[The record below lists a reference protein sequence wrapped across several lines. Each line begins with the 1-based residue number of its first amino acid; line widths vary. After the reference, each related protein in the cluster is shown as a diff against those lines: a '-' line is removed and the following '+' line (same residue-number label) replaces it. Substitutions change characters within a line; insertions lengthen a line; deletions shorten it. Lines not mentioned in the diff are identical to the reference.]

1 MIVTIANPIYDA
13 IFKYLMEDQR
23 IAKTVL
29 SALLKKE
36 VVKVEIRPH
45 EYANSTKDRISMFRL
60 DFATTIRDEN
70 GKESAILIELQK
82 TWVETETLR
91 FRQYLGTYYN
101 LKDNVRE
108 ENGQPYALP
117 LVAIYILGH
126 RVGDINE
133 PILYVSHG
141 TFDYNGNAV
150 SEGIPNTFVESI
162 THDSVIVQIPLLNG
176 QINNRLLKVL
186 SVFDQS
192 NADKHNTQLMRFD
205 EDMYKGDVELQY
217 LLQRLERAALDAR
230 LRQDMNVEDEY
241 YGELEKRDT
250 QLMQREKVIAEQ
262 QQRLDQ
268 YEADIVQSIKNL
280 RKLGLDNKT
289 IAATLNRDISFV
301 EGIE

>member
-162 THDSVIVQIPLLNG
+162 THDSIIVQIPLLNG

>member
-36 VVKVEIRPH
+36 VIKVEIRPH

-60 DFATTIRDEN
+60 DFAATIRDEN

-141 TFDYNGNAV
+141 TFNYNGNAV

-162 THDSVIVQIPLLNG
+162 THDSIIVQIPLLNG

>member
-60 DFATTIRDEN
+60 DFAVTIRDEN

-162 THDSVIVQIPLLNG
+162 THDSIIVQIPLLNG

-289 IAATLNRDISFV
+289 IATTLNRDISFV

>member
-60 DFATTIRDEN
+60 DFAATIRDEN

-162 THDSVIVQIPLLNG
+162 THDSIIVQIPLLNG

-262 QQRLDQ
+262 KQRLDQ

>member
-60 DFATTIRDEN
+60 DFAATIRDEN

-101 LKDNVRE
+101 QKDNVRE

-162 THDSVIVQIPLLNG
+162 THDSIIVQIPLLNG

>member
-45 EYANSTKDRISMFRL
+45 EYANSTKDRISIFRL
-60 DFATTIRDEN
+60 DFAATIRDEN

-162 THDSVIVQIPLLNG
+162 THDSIIVQIPLLNG

>member
-60 DFATTIRDEN
+60 DFAATIRDEN

-162 THDSVIVQIPLLNG
+162 THDSIIVQIPLLNG

-217 LLQRLERAALDAR
+217 LLQRLEWAALDAR

>member
-60 DFATTIRDEN
+60 DFAATIRDEN

-108 ENGQPYALP
+108 ENGQPYDLP

-162 THDSVIVQIPLLNG
+162 THDSIIVQIPLLGG

>member
-60 DFATTIRDEN
+60 DFAATIRDEN

-91 FRQYLGTYYN
+91 FRQYLDTYYN

-117 LVAIYILGH
+117 LVAIYILVH

-162 THDSVIVQIPLLNG
+162 THDSIIVQIPLLNG

>member
-60 DFATTIRDEN
+60 DFAATIRDEN

-162 THDSVIVQIPLLNG
+162 THDSIIVQIPLLNG
-176 QINNRLLKVL
+176 QTNNRLLKVL

-192 NADKHNTQLMRFD
+192 NADKHNTQLMLFD
-205 EDMYKGDVELQY
+205 EDMYKDDVELQY

>member
-60 DFATTIRDEN
+60 DFAVTIRDEN

-126 RVGDINE
+126 RVGNINE

-162 THDSVIVQIPLLNG
+162 THDSIIVQIPLLNG

>member
-60 DFATTIRDEN
+60 DFAATIRDEN

-101 LKDNVRE
+101 LKDNGRE

-162 THDSVIVQIPLLNG
+162 THDSIIVQIPLLNG

>member
-60 DFATTIRDEN
+60 DFAATIRDEN

-117 LVAIYILGH
+117 LVAIYILVH

-162 THDSVIVQIPLLNG
+162 THDSIIVQIPLLNG

-289 IAATLNRDISFV
+289 IAATLNRDISFI

>member
-60 DFATTIRDEN
+60 DFAATIRDEN

-117 LVAIYILGH
+117 LVAIYILVH

-162 THDSVIVQIPLLNG
+162 THDSIIVQIPLLGG

>member
-36 VVKVEIRPH
+36 VVKVEIRPL

-60 DFATTIRDEN
+60 DFAVTIRDEN

-117 LVAIYILGH
+117 LVAIYILVH

-162 THDSVIVQIPLLNG
+162 THDSIIVQIPLLNG
-176 QINNRLLKVL
+176 QNNNRLLKVL

-301 EGIE
+301 EGID

>member
-60 DFATTIRDEN
+60 DFAATIREEN

-108 ENGQPYALP
+108 ENGQPYDLP

-162 THDSVIVQIPLLNG
+162 THDSIIVQIPLLNG

-289 IAATLNRDISFV
+289 IAATLNRDISFI

>member
-60 DFATTIRDEN
+60 DFAATIRDEN

-162 THDSVIVQIPLLNG
+162 THDSIIVQIPLLNG

-230 LRQDMNVEDEY
+230 LLQDMNVEDEY

>member
-60 DFATTIRDEN
+60 DFAATIRDEN

-117 LVAIYILGH
+117 LVAIYILVH

-162 THDSVIVQIPLLNG
+162 THDSIIVQIPLLNG

>member
-60 DFATTIRDEN
+60 DFAVTIRDEN

-126 RVGDINE
+126 RVGNINE

-162 THDSVIVQIPLLNG
+162 THDSIIVQIPLLNG

-289 IAATLNRDISFV
+289 IATTLNRDISFI

>member
-60 DFATTIRDEN
+60 DFAATIRDEN

-91 FRQYLGTYYN
+91 FRQYLDTYYN

-162 THDSVIVQIPLLNG
+162 THDSIIVQIPLLNG
-176 QINNRLLKVL
+176 QISNRLLKVL

-230 LRQDMNVEDEY
+230 LRQEMNVEDEY

>member
-60 DFATTIRDEN
+60 DFAATIRDEN

-117 LVAIYILGH
+117 LVAIYILVH
-126 RVGDINE
+126 RVGDIDE

-162 THDSVIVQIPLLNG
+162 THDSIIVQIPLLGG

>member
-60 DFATTIRDEN
+60 DFAATIRDEN

-91 FRQYLGTYYN
+91 FSQYLGTYYN

-162 THDSVIVQIPLLNG
+162 THDSIIVQIPLLNG

>member
-60 DFATTIRDEN
+60 DFAATIRDEN

-117 LVAIYILGH
+117 LVAIYILVH

-162 THDSVIVQIPLLNG
+162 THDSIIVQIPLLNG

-230 LRQDMNVEDEY
+230 LSQDMNVEDEY

>member
-60 DFATTIRDEN
+60 DFAATIRDEN

-91 FRQYLGTYYN
+91 FRQYLDTYYN

-162 THDSVIVQIPLLNG
+162 THDSIIVQIPLLNG

-289 IAATLNRDISFV
+289 IAATLNRDISFI

>member
-60 DFATTIRDEN
+60 DFAATIRDEN

-91 FRQYLGTYYN
+91 FRQYLGSYYN

-162 THDSVIVQIPLLNG
+162 THDSIIVQIPLLNG

-289 IAATLNRDISFV
+289 IAATLNRDISFI
-301 EGIE
+301 EGID

>member
-45 EYANSTKDRISMFRL
+45 EYANSRKDRISMFRL
-60 DFATTIRDEN
+60 DFAATIRDEN

-162 THDSVIVQIPLLNG
+162 THDSIIVQIPLLNG

>member
-60 DFATTIRDEN
+60 DFAATIRDEN

-108 ENGQPYALP
+108 GNGQPYALP
-117 LVAIYILGH
+117 LVAIYILVH

-162 THDSVIVQIPLLNG
+162 THDSIIVQIPLLNG

-262 QQRLDQ
+262 KQRLDQ

>member
-60 DFATTIRDEN
+60 DFAATIRDEN

-101 LKDNVRE
+101 LKDNGRE

-162 THDSVIVQIPLLNG
+162 THDSIIVQIPLLNG

-289 IAATLNRDISFV
+289 IAATLNRDISFI

>member
-60 DFATTIRDEN
+60 DFAATIRDEN

-117 LVAIYILGH
+117 LVAIYILVH

-162 THDSVIVQIPLLNG
+162 THDSIIVQIPLLNG

-230 LRQDMNVEDEY
+230 LCQDMNVEDEY

>member
-60 DFATTIRDEN
+60 DFAATIRDEN

-108 ENGQPYALP
+108 ENGQPYTLP

-162 THDSVIVQIPLLNG
+162 THDSIIVQIPLLNG

-217 LLQRLERAALDAR
+217 LLQRLERAALDAK

>member
-60 DFATTIRDEN
+60 DFAATIRDEN

-91 FRQYLGTYYN
+91 FRQYLGSYYN

-162 THDSVIVQIPLLNG
+162 THDSIIVQIPLLNG
-176 QINNRLLKVL
+176 QISNRLLKVL

>member
-36 VVKVEIRPH
+36 VIKVEIRPH

-60 DFATTIRDEN
+60 DFAATIRDEN

-162 THDSVIVQIPLLNG
+162 THDSIIVQIPLLNG

>member
-60 DFATTIRDEN
+60 DFAATIREEN

-108 ENGQPYALP
+108 ENGQPYDLP

-162 THDSVIVQIPLLNG
+162 THDSIIVQIPLLNG

>member
-60 DFATTIRDEN
+60 DFAATIRDEN

-162 THDSVIVQIPLLNG
+162 THDSIIVQIPLLNG

-289 IAATLNRDISFV
+289 IAATLNRDISFI

>member
-1 MIVTIANPIYDA
+1 
-13 IFKYLMEDQR
+13 MEDQR

-60 DFATTIRDEN
+60 DFAATIRDEN

-108 ENGQPYALP
+108 ENVQPYTLP

-162 THDSVIVQIPLLNG
+162 THDSIIVQIPLLNG

-241 YGELEKRDT
+241 YGKLEKRDT

-289 IAATLNRDISFV
+289 IAATLNRDISFI

>member
-1 MIVTIANPIYDA
+1 
-13 IFKYLMEDQR
+13 MEDQR

-60 DFATTIRDEN
+60 DFAATIRDEN

-91 FRQYLGTYYN
+91 FRQYLGTYYD

-162 THDSVIVQIPLLNG
+162 THDSIIVQIPLLNG

>member
-60 DFATTIRDEN
+60 DFAVTIRDEN

-162 THDSVIVQIPLLNG
+162 THDSIIVQIPLLNG

>member
-60 DFATTIRDEN
+60 DFAATIRDEN

-162 THDSVIVQIPLLNG
+162 THDSIIVQIPLLNG

-250 QLMQREKVIAEQ
+250 QLMQREKEIAEQ

-280 RKLGLDNKT
+280 RKLGLYNKT

>member
-1 MIVTIANPIYDA
+1 
-13 IFKYLMEDQR
+13 MEDQR

-60 DFATTIRDEN
+60 DFAATIRDEN

-162 THDSVIVQIPLLNG
+162 THDSIIVQIPLLNG

-289 IAATLNRDISFV
+289 IAATLNRDISFI

>member
-60 DFATTIRDEN
+60 DFAATIRDEN

-91 FRQYLGTYYN
+91 FRQYLGSYYN

-133 PILYVSHG
+133 PILYASHG

-162 THDSVIVQIPLLNG
+162 THDSIIVQIPLLNG
-176 QINNRLLKVL
+176 QISNRLLKVL